1 MHEDNQF
8 NVDFDYFGVRQIV
21 FVIYIRKK
29 FSWHS
34 NSLALSR
41 NKTALRALG
50 KNSLG
55 RIN

>member
-1 MHEDNQF
+1 M
-8 NVDFDYFGVRQIV
+8 DFDSFGVRQIV
-21 FVIYIRKK
+21 IYITEV
-29 FSWHS
+29 FNLHS

-41 NKTALRALG
+41 NRTALRTLG

>member
-34 NSLALSR
+34 KLSR
-41 NKTALRALG
+41 NKTALRTLG